1 VEYVGFPHPKVEL
14 GVLVHE
20 TRYNRECQQKL
31 DSRTQP
37 RSPLKRFRQG
47 LSGLGKVGQF
57 LNVTDEIRSCRVFH
71 ILSQLLRAA
80 FVPVSISHRRQLK
93 TCPVKIEKWFPSRK
107 ALLYQIR

>member
-14 GVLVHE
+14 GVLGHE
-20 TRYNRECQQKL
+20 TRYRECQQKL

-57 LNVTDEIRSCRVFH
+57 LNEADEIRSCRVFH
-71 ILSQLLRAA
+71 IFISVAKSCIRPRINITQA
-80 FVPVSISHRRQLK
+80 SIEDLP
-93 TCPVKIEKWFPSRK
+93 CEN
-107 ALLYQIR
+107 